1 MVKNNRYMITE
12 IRVVSIVAVLVLAL
26 SGIAAELKVGS
37 EVSVIV
43 PTTGKRI
50 VVRLP
55 SDYDATRRWPVVFH
69 FHSAG
74 GKPNATLLLNHGVGD
89 HSILVGMSYLER
101 GKSTGKPEPDSRYVS
116 REHKHFRAT
125 LTWLLQHAAI
135 DTERVYLTGVSK
147 GGWHVTDLLEREA
160 GKIAGAAILLAGRA
174 PMVQAGAVPTAIR
187 QMPIYIGVGEN
198 DANLVAGLR
207 AKLAYGKAGAL
218 VTLEIYEGLGH
229 QYPANIPRLKAW
241 FNTQQLVRKRSVS
254 AETRKRLTGEC
265 QAIYKA
271 ALAEADVGEQYR
283 QLRTLADDPRLP
295 WCGEQVYR
303 GIWSNVSEIGSLP
316 SAGTGWKA
324 EKGLLNVVQI
334 ETNLRRIADYAE
346 ILRKLTA
353 IQNLSDPSL
362 YGRIAG
368 QLITPYQ
375 QAYNRSLEAT
385 RRANAN
391 AQAPTP
397 APAKTISPFQ
407 SMTGNG
413 DAPKRIIR
421 RGNKVIFER

>member
-1 MVKNNRYMITE
+1 MIAK
-12 IRVVSIVAVLVLAL
+12 IRVVSIVAVFTLAL
-26 SGIAAELKVGS
+26 SGMAAELKVGS

-43 PTTGKRI
+43 PTTGKRV

-55 SDYDATRRWPVVFH
+55 PAYDATRRWPVAFH

-74 GKPNATLLLNHGVGD
+74 GAPNTTLLLQHGVGD

-101 GKSTGKPEPDSRYVS
+101 GNSNGRLEPEVSYIS
-116 REHKHFRAT
+116 REQKHFRDT

-135 DTERVYLTGVSK
+135 DTERIYLTGVSK
-147 GGWHVTDLLEREA
+147 GGWHVADLLEREA
-160 GKIAGAAILLAGRA
+160 GKIAGAAILLAGRTQ
-174 PMVQAGAVPTAIR
+174 MVRAGTVPTAIR
-187 QMPIYIGVGEN
+187 QMPIYIGAGEN

-229 QYPANIPRLKAW
+229 QYPASIPRLKAW
-241 FNTQQLVRKRSVS
+241 FDTQQLVRKRSAS

-265 QAIYKA
+265 QSIYKA
-271 ALAEADVGEQYR
+271 ALSESDVSEQYR

-303 GIWSNVSEIGSLP
+303 GIWSKVSAIGSLP
-316 SAGTGWKA
+316 AAGTGWKA
-324 EKGLLNVVQI
+324 EQGLLNVVQI
-334 ETNLRRIADYAE
+334 ETNLKRLTDYVE
-346 ILRKLTA
+346 ILRKLDA
-353 IQNLSDPSL
+353 IQKLADNTL

-368 QLITPYQ
+368 RLIGPYQ
-375 QAYNRSLEAT
+375 EAYARSLAAT
-385 RRANAN
+385 RRANPKTST
-391 AQAPTP
+391 PTP
-397 APAKTISPFQ
+397 APAKTVSPFQ
-407 SMTGNG
+407 SMKGNG
-413 DAPKRIIR
+413 DSPTRIIR